1 MATKLETA
9 IIEMKS
15 DLEHIKL
22 TTDEIKSAVFG
33 NGKSGL
39 KARVTGVEV
48 TLSGVVLIGGVVL
61 VCVIRAYFGG

>member
-39 KARVTGVEV
+39 KARVTVVEV
-48 TLSGVVLIGGVVL
+48 TLSGVVLSRRGCPCLRNQSLLGG
-61 VCVIRAYFGG
+61 